1 MVIISHDALYM
12 DVRHLKQLFPIK
24 AGVMSRNIG
33 YVHAVDDV
41 SFQIY
46 RGETV
51 GLVGESGCGKTTTGR
66 TLLRLLE
73 PTSGQAYIDAPPE
86 VFDEIG
92 ELYRRLE
99 ESGNISEEETD
110 KIVGKLNSYARSY
123 SIFKAKSHRLKEI
136 RRTMQIVFQD
146 PFASLD
152 PRMLVKD
159 IIGEPLRIYKRG
171 TWVMNPDGESASRG
185 RTPSGP
191 KMTKSEIKERV
202 SSLITDVGL
211 NEEHLYRFPH
221 EFSGGQRQRLCIARA
236 LALDPKF
243 VVLDEPTSALDVS
256 VQAQILNLLRN
267 LQAKNNMSYLFIS
280 HHLSVIRA
288 MCNRVLVMYLG
299 KIVEVSATE
308 ELFIHPLHPY
318 TQALISAIP
327 IPDPLLRRE
336 RILLSGDVPSAASPP
351 SGCRFRTRC
360 PYAEQICREKEPKLE
375 DWNHTGHLV
384 ACHLIH
390 RMDSR
395 IIGAAERASVIAGE
409 HFDESVLKEAA

>member
-1 MVIISHDALYM
+1 MLINNGNLYM

-24 AGVMSRNIG
+24 AGVMSRSIG
-33 YVHAVDDV
+33 YVHAVDDI

-46 RGETV
+46 QGETV

-66 TLLRLLE
+66 TILRLLE
-73 PTSGQAYIDAPPE
+73 PTSGQAFVDTPAD
-86 VFDEIG
+86 VSREI
-92 ELYRRLE
+92 ESLYSSLE
-99 ESGNISEEETD
+99 SEGQDSESGEKTIA
-110 KIVGKLNSYARSY
+110 KIVDIAKVY
-123 SIFKAKSHRLKEI
+123 SIFKAKGKHLRDMRK
-136 RRTMQIVFQD
+136 TMQIVFQD

-152 PRMLVKD
+152 PRMLVKE
-159 IIGEPLRIYKRG
+159 ILAEPLRIYGQG
-171 TWVMNPDGESASRG
+171 TKE
-185 RTPSGP
+185 
-191 KMTKSEIKERV
+191 EINERV
-202 SSLITDVGL
+202 SSLIADVGL

-221 EFSGGQRQRLCIARA
+221 EFSGGQRQRICVARA

-243 VVLDEPTSALDVS
+243 IVLDEPTSALDVS

-267 LQAKNNMSYLFIS
+267 LQTKNSMSYLFIS

-299 KIVEVSATE
+299 KIVEVSETE

-336 RILLSGDVPSAASPP
+336 RIILSGDVPSAASPP

-360 PYAEQICREKEPKLE
+360 PYTEQICKDEEPRLME
-375 DWNHTGHLV
+375 WNNSGHQV
-384 ACHLIH
+384 ACHLVH
-390 RMDSR
+390 RMDKR
-395 IIGAAERASVIAGE
+395 IIAAAEKASVMAGE
-409 HFDESVLKEAA
+409 HFDEPALPKVN

>member
-1 MVIISHDALYM
+1 M
-12 DVRHLKQLFPIK
+12 DIRHLKQYFPIK
-24 AGVMSRNIG
+24 AGVMSRSVG

-46 RGETV
+46 QGETV

-73 PTSGQAYIDAPPE
+73 PTSGQAFIDPPDS
-86 VFDEIG
+86 VSA
-92 ELYRRLE
+92 ELDALYSSLE
-99 ESGNISEEETD
+99 TEGADAKNSEETLERIR
-110 KIVGKLNSYARSY
+110 KIAEQY
-123 SIFKAKSHRLKEI
+123 SIFKAKRRRLREI
-136 RRTMQIVFQD
+136 RKTMQIVFQD

-152 PRMLVKD
+152 PRMLVKE
-159 IIGEPLRIYKRG
+159 ILSEPLRIHRRITETG
-171 TWVMNPDGESASRG
+171 NSDTSLPEEDSNTVSGNG
-185 RTPSGP
+185 R
-191 KMTKSEIKERV
+191 MTKKEIDERV
-202 SSLITDVGL
+202 LSLIKDVGL

-221 EFSGGQRQRLCIARA
+221 EFSGGQRQRICVARA
-236 LALDPKF
+236 LALDPRF
-243 VVLDEPTSALDVS
+243 IVLDEPTSALDVS

-267 LQAKNNMSYLFIS
+267 LQQKNNMSYLFIS

-299 KIVEVSATE
+299 KIVEVSETE
-308 ELFIHPLHPY
+308 ELFVHPLHPY

-336 RILLSGDVPSAASPP
+336 RIILSGDVPSAASPP

-360 PYAEQICREKEPKLE
+360 PYAEQICRDEEPKLR
-375 DWNHTGHLV
+375 DWNNTGHQV

-390 RMDSR
+390 KMDSR
-395 IIGAAERASVIAGE
+395 IIDAAEKASVIAGE
-409 HFDESVLKEAA
+409 HFDESVLSKAN

>member
-1 MVIISHDALYM
+1 M

-24 AGVMSRNIG
+24 AGVMARSIG
-33 YVHAVDDV
+33 YVHAVDDI

-46 RGETV
+46 QGETV

-66 TLLRLLE
+66 TILRLLE
-73 PTSGQAYIDAPPE
+73 PTSGQAFVDAPDD
-86 VFDEIG
+86 VFGEIDSLYA
-92 ELYRRLE
+92 ELEGIGDSTQRAE
-99 ESGNISEEETD
+99 EI
-110 KIVGKLNSYARSY
+110 IARIREIAEKY
-123 SIFKAKSHRLKEI
+123 SVFKAKGVHLRNI
-136 RRTMQIVFQD
+136 RKTMQIVFQD

-159 IIGEPLRIYKRG
+159 ILAEPLRIYREG
-171 TWVMNPDGESASRG
+171 TKE
-185 RTPSGP
+185 
-191 KMTKSEIKERV
+191 EIKDRV
-202 SSLITDVGL
+202 SSLISDVGL

-221 EFSGGQRQRLCIARA
+221 EFSGGQRQRICVARA
-236 LALDPKF
+236 LALNPKF
-243 VVLDEPTSALDVS
+243 IVLDEPTSALDVS

-267 LQAKNNMSYLFIS
+267 LQLKNNMSYLFIS

-299 KIVEVSATE
+299 KIVEVSETE
-308 ELFIHPLHPY
+308 ELFVHPLHPY

-336 RILLSGDVPSAASPP
+336 RIILSGDVPSAASPP

-360 PYAEQICREKEPKLE
+360 PYAEQICREKEPKLLR
-375 DWNHTGHLV
+375 WNNTPHLV

-395 IIGAAERASVIAGE
+395 IIEAAERASVMAGE
-409 HFDESVLKEAA
+409 HFDESVLGRPN

>member
-1 MVIISHDALYM
+1 M

-24 AGVMSRNIG
+24 AGVMSRSIG
-33 YVHAVDDV
+33 YVHAVDDI
-41 SFQIY
+41 SFQIH

-66 TLLRLLE
+66 TVLRLLE
-73 PTSGQAYIDAPPE
+73 PTSGQAFVNAPADVSME
-86 VFDEIG
+86 IESLYSSLESEGRDTGSDE
-92 ELYRRLE
+92 
-99 ESGNISEEETD
+99 
-110 KIVGKLNSYARSY
+110 KIIAKIAGIAKDY
-123 SIFKAKSHRLKEI
+123 SIFKARGKHLRDMRK
-136 RRTMQIVFQD
+136 TMQIVFQD

-152 PRMLVKD
+152 PRMLVKE
-159 IIGEPLRIYKRG
+159 ILAEPLRVHGQG
-171 TWVMNPDGESASRG
+171 TRE
-185 RTPSGP
+185 
-191 KMTKSEIKERV
+191 EISERV
-202 SSLITDVGL
+202 SSLIADVGL

-221 EFSGGQRQRLCIARA
+221 EFSGGQRQRICVARA

-243 VVLDEPTSALDVS
+243 IVLDEPTSALDVS

-267 LQAKNNMSYLFIS
+267 LQTKNSMSYLFIS

-299 KIVEVSATE
+299 KIVEVSETE

-336 RILLSGDVPSAASPP
+336 RIILSGDVPSAASPP

-360 PYAEQICREKEPKLE
+360 PYAEQICKDKEPRLME
-375 DWNHTGHLV
+375 WNNSGHQV
-384 ACHLIH
+384 ACHLVH
-390 RMDSR
+390 RMDKR
-395 IIGAAERASVIAGE
+395 IIAAAERASVMAGE
-409 HFDESVLKEAA
+409 HFEEHALPEVS

>member
-1 MVIISHDALYM
+1 MAVILISNGNLYM
-12 DVRHLKQLFPIK
+12 DVRHLKQFFPIK
-24 AGVMSRNIG
+24 AGVMSRSIG

-73 PTSGQAYIDAPPE
+73 PTSGQAFVDAPAN
-86 VFDEIG
+86 VLSEIESLYSSLESESEG
-92 ELYRRLE
+92 EDTVNGE
-99 ESGNISEEETD
+99 
-110 KIVGKLNSYARSY
+110 KIIARIADIAKVY
-123 SIFKAKSHRLKEI
+123 SIFKARGKHLRDMRK
-136 RRTMQIVFQD
+136 TMQIVFQD

-152 PRMLVKD
+152 PRMLVKE
-159 IIGEPLRIYKRG
+159 ILAEPLRIYRQG
-171 TWVMNPDGESASRG
+171 TKEDIN
-185 RTPSGP
+185 
-191 KMTKSEIKERV
+191 ERV
-202 SSLITDVGL
+202 SSLISDVGL

-221 EFSGGQRQRLCIARA
+221 EFSGGQRQRICVARA
-236 LALDPKF
+236 LALDPRF
-243 VVLDEPTSALDVS
+243 IVLDEPTSALDVS
-256 VQAQILNLLRN
+256 VQAQVLNLLRN
-267 LQAKNNMSYLFIS
+267 LQTRNSMSYLFIS

-299 KIVEVSATE
+299 KIVEVSETE

-336 RILLSGDVPSAASPP
+336 RIILSGDVPSAASPP

-360 PYAEQICREKEPKLE
+360 PYAEQICKDEEPKLTE
-375 DWNHTGHLV
+375 WNKSGHLV
-384 ACHLIH
+384 ACHLVH
-390 RMDSR
+390 RMDKR
-395 IIGAAERASVIAGE
+395 IIAGAERASVMAGE
-409 HFDESVLKEAA
+409 HFDETALPRVG

>member
-1 MVIISHDALYM
+1 MRISNDALYM

-33 YVHAVDDV
+33 FVHAVDDV

-73 PTSGQAYIDAPPE
+73 PTSGQAYIDASPE
-86 VFDEIG
+86 VFDEIS
-92 ELYRRLE
+92 ELYHRLE
-99 ESGNISEEETD
+99 DGSTLQESETER
-110 KIVGKLNSYARSY
+110 IVGKLNEYARSY

-159 IIGEPLRIYKRG
+159 IIGEPLRIYSRGARG
-171 TWVMNPDGESASRG
+171 TD
-185 RTPSGP
+185 SGSGSSGNEVKTSLRP

-221 EFSGGQRQRLCIARA
+221 EFSGGQRQRICIARA

-360 PYAEQICREKEPKLE
+360 PYTEQICREKEPKLE

-395 IIGAAERASVIAGE
+395 IIDAAERASVIAGE